1 MSDRERKALAER
13 VLIGFAE
20 RVDLPDWGIVRIRAK
35 VDTGARTSALHV
47 DGIERLPGGKVRFD
61 VVMNRTTGRTRHVV
75 TDVVRVGQVRSS
87 SGLAET
93 RYFVATRLRVGGIIK
108 EIEISLARRHAM
120 QFRMLLGRTALG
132 HDFLIDAGRRY
143 VTDHGTDHRPAEG
156 HRRPRKRDGREAKA
170 QGRGRSR

>member
-1 MSDRERKALAER
+1 MPDRDRKALADR

-87 SGLAET
+87 SGVAET
-93 RYFVATRLRVGGIIK
+93 RYFVATRLRVGDVTK
-108 EIEISLARRHAM
+108 DIEISLARRHAM

-143 VTDHGTDHRPAEG
+143 VTDQGTDRRAAEG
-156 HRRPRKRDGREAKA
+156 HRRPRKSARRNAH
-170 QGRGRSR
+170 GRGRSR

>member
-1 MSDRERKALAER
+1 MGERERRTMEHR

-61 VVMNRTTGRTRHVV
+61 VVMNRKTGRTRHVV

-87 SGLAET
+87 SGATET
-93 RYFVATRLRVGGIIK
+93 RYFVATRLRVGGVIK
-108 EIEISLARRHAM
+108 QIEISLARRHTM
-120 QFRMLLGRTALG
+120 QFRMLLGRSALG

-143 VTDHGTDHRPAEG
+143 VTDHGTE
-156 HRRPRKRDGREAKA
+156 RRGSEARERSRIEPRGRKA
-170 QGRGRSR
+170 HTRGRST